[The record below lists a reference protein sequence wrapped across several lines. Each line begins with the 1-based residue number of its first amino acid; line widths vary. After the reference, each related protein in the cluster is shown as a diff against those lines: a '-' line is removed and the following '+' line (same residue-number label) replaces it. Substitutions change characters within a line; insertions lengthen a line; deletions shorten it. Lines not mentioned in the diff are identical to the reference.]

1 LEIAVALSFPNV
13 SRSYDSARQSVFFWG
28 YDSAFEVSF
37 HINREALQRVAKL
50 PCTSESDLLRAFDVN
65 RSRIHEVAAK
75 AYARKGGNYFG
86 LLAKD
91 F

>member
-1 LEIAVALSFPNV
+1 MENAMALSFPNI

-37 HINREALQRVAKL
+37 HVNREALQRVAKL
-50 PCTSESDLLRAFDVN
+50 PCTSESDLLHAFDTN
-65 RSRIHEVAAK
+65 RPRIHEVAAK
-75 AYARKGGNYFG
+75 AYSRRGGNYLG
-86 LLAKD
+86 LLASD